1 MELLNTVSLRWT
13 LPWKATPC
21 RVTVTDWMRNLSRE
35 AGEKENSP
43 RDGEQTTRR
52 DYTVLKG

>member
-1 MELLNTVSLRWT
+1 MSGWT